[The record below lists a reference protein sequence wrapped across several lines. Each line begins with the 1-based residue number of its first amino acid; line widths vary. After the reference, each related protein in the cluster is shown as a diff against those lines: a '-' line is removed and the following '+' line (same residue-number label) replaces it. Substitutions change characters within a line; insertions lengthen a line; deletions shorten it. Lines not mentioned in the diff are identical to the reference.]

1 MLILVFPL
9 AFRMSCYYYRGAY
22 YKAFWADPV
31 SCAVGEPRHDYRG
44 EAKLPLIIQNLHR
57 YALYFALIFVVI
69 LAHDAWQG
77 LWFNDPAT
85 GHMKF
90 GIGVGSLILVL
101 NVVLIGGYT
110 FGCHSLRHL
119 VGGFLDQFSRNPV
132 RKRVYDCV
140 SCLNRGHPR
149 WAWFSLFGVALTD
162 VYVRLCSMGVITD
175 WRII

>member
-1 MLILVFPL
+1 
-9 AFRMSCYYYRGAY
+9 
-22 YKAFWADPV
+22 
-31 SCAVGEPRHDYRG
+31 
-44 EAKLPLIIQNLHR
+44 
-57 YALYFALIFVVI
+57 
-69 LAHDAWQG
+69 
-77 LWFNDPAT
+77 
-85 GHMKF
+85 MKF
-90 GIGVGSLILVL
+90 GIGVGSLILIL

-110 FGCHSLRHL
+110 LGCHSLRHL